1 MMHQGS
7 VEAGSLHSVRG
18 DHAAAMAGKYVWWQP
33 PRQTLATP
41 SLLVAQIMT
50 LGVLEDVQWLLGR
63 VSRAALRRILHDPP
77 VGIFNERSWRFW
89 HLQLGVAPIPPLP
102 VRPVPA

>member
-1 MMHQGS
+1 MRQGS
-7 VEAGSLHSVRG
+7 GEADSLRSVRG
-18 DHAAAMAGKYVWWQP
+18 DHAAALASKYVWWQP
-33 PRQTLATP
+33 PPQTLAAP
-41 SLLVAQIMT
+41 VLLVAQIMT

-63 VSRAALRRILHDPP
+63 VSRDALRRILRGPP